1 LAGLAAAY
9 AAGNDALPSLRLVHL
24 RDLRHPMSIDLWI
37 DKCACHAK
45 IIVVRL
51 LGGLDW
57 WRYGVEALGA
67 VARDKGIALA
77 VLPGEDRDD
86 ARLDDASTLPPDEL
100 AALLAYFREG
110 GAENLHALL
119 RRLAAH
125 AGESLAAPDPSPVP
139 RMDGYLP
146 ASGAVTLGRLAATLA
161 PGRPVVPSCSI
172 ARRCLPRTPIDA
184 LCEALLARGLA
195 PAPFVEPQDRAAS
208 DFVRDALLRLAP
220 AVIVTTTAFAAG
232 GDGEAGLRRHRRAG
246 GPGGDRHHAPRRLAG
261 EPARAWPG

>member
-1 LAGLAAAY
+1 
-9 AAGNDALPSLRLVHL
+9 
-24 RDLRHPMSIDLWI
+24 MSIDLWI

-45 IIVVRL
+45 MIVVRL

-110 GAENLHALL
+110 GARICALCSGGL
-119 RRLAAH
+119 RLMPAQ
-125 AGESLAAPDPSPVP
+125 SLGCTDPSPVP

-146 ASGAVTLGRLAATLA
+146 GSGAVTLARLAATL
-161 PGRPVVPSCSI
+161 R
-172 ARRCLPRTPIDA
+172 
-184 LCEALLARGLA
+184 
-195 PAPFVEPQDRAAS
+195 
-208 DFVRDALLRLAP
+208 
-220 AVIVTTTAFAAG
+220 
-232 GDGEAGLRRHRRAG
+232 
-246 GPGGDRHHAPRRLAG
+246 
-261 EPARAWPG
+261 ARASRSADPVLSLGAARLGHRTHRCAVRGALGAWARARATIRPEP